1 MGKAAKSGSGNK
13 VTNPMLAVDLELELS
28 EEQVPE
34 QDMSAAAMIEANA
47 SEMTEDELADL
58 TYAFQAADM
67 NGAGAVDSGEF
78 MTMLQV
84 MGCQISMEQVKG
96 IIGESKDGFRAWKLV
111 ADEEN
116 VARCKAIWDQ
126 FDDDKSG
133 TMDLKEINAVI
144 NKLNERGSALD
155 LLTPTIMQNRFN
167 GEMDFDEFSAWY
179 LKQVR
184 ANFPCGIGMFKIV
197 VSIRRDCLPILQ
209 HLKQGPHRVPGL

>member
-116 VARCKAIWDQ
+116 VARCKA
-126 FDDDKSG
+126 
-133 TMDLKEINAVI
+133 
-144 NKLNERGSALD
+144 
-155 LLTPTIMQNRFN
+155 TIACT
-167 GEMDFDEFSAWY
+167 FSN
-179 LKQVR
+179 LSVHSTVLVSLQVR
-184 ANFPCGIGMFKIV
+184 VPVQLCTV
-197 VSIRRDCLPILQ
+197 VYYFTS
-209 HLKQGPHRVPGL
+209 